1 MFKDI
6 GFLLIQNDLVNQ
18 ILPDSDSTKNYV
30 LENCA
35 SKSLRNI
42 IENLKYGVFKH
53 RLNYSIKM
61 AAIYCIF
68 IWSVLDVLSA
78 ILCSKENAHCSVSK
92 KRKKDLTTAK
102 LSTIICNEKNKSC
115 SFPKCSK
122 FFQIFI

>member
-78 ILCSKENAHCSVSK
+78 ILCSKENAHCSASK
-92 KRKKDLTTAK
+92 KRKKRFDHGKTFNYYLQWK
-102 LSTIICNEKNKSC
+102 E
-115 SFPKCSK
+115 
-122 FFQIFI
+122 